1 MLIILFR
8 NKLNVKEAIDY
19 IAEAWNN
26 VTPTTIQN
34 CWKKTEILPDFIDE
48 DDVNDEEEDDMHIQE
63 EDEIETFLNEL
74 PEAEALREYF
84 QMLDQEIP
92 TEEYLTEDQIVNMV
106 LTEEKEESE
115 SEDDDEIPLIL
126 VNKAVDGLKT
136 FISYF
141 EQQDNFKYS
150 VNDLHIFRKYLQVVK
165 VDEFNSKKQSTL
177 DMYYE
182 R

>member
-1 MLIILFR
+1 M
-8 NKLNVKEAIDY
+8 N
-19 IAEAWNN
+19 
-26 VTPTTIQN
+26 
-34 CWKKTEILPDFIDE
+34 
-48 DDVNDEEEDDMHIQE
+48 MQE
-63 EDEIETFLNEL
+63 EDEIETLLNEL
-74 PEAEALREYF
+74 PEAEELREYF

-92 TEEYLTEDQIVNMV
+92 TEECLTEEQIINMV

-115 SEDDDEIPLIL
+115 SEDDDEIPPIL

-136 FISYF
+136 FIGYF

-150 VNDLHIFRKYLQVVK
+150 VEDLNIFRKYLHVVK